1 MKTTITLLNKTFTVS
16 EKLVKEGVRFP
27 NTDVHDQTRHNQF
40 KVTIKGDAGRVSF
53 DYYDSGFNN
62 QAGKVSM
69 DEKDLKGAVDCFLRD
84 AMTGGDSFEYF
95 CDEMGYDT
103 DSRAAEKIYKACVR
117 YYKKAIKLFDDV
129 PAAAEQISELAY
141 AHGQEL

>member
-40 KVTIKGDAGRVSF
+40 KITIKGDAGRVSF
-53 DYYDSGFNN
+53 DYYGSDFDR

-69 DEKDLKGAVDCFLRD
+69 DEADLKGAVECFLRD
-84 AMTGGDSFEYF
+84 AMSGGDSFEYF
-95 CDEMGYDT
+95 CDDMGYDS
-103 DSRAAEKIYKACVR
+103 DSRKAEKIYKACVR
-117 YYKKAIKLFDDV
+117 DYKKAIKLFDDV
-129 PAAAEQISELAY
+129 TTAAEQISEIAN
-141 AHGQEL
+141 A